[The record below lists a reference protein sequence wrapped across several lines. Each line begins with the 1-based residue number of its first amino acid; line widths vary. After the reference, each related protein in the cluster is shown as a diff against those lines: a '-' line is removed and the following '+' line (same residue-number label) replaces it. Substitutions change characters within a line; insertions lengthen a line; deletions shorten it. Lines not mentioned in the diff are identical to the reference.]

1 MATPSCRSP
10 SPARTCIS
18 STPPPASAPPR
29 NECHERAGRGRGPA
43 DRGAPAA
50 ALPVRPRARAR
61 PGAAV
66 AGGALPRGG
75 RRLPAR
81 ARDPVRVQR
90 RHDRQPDTALGR
102 LVDVPVRDRRSR
114 LRHRAAQQLPVH
126 RDLAGV
132 RCRALDRAGLR
143 ADPRLP
149 WQVVLPL
156 SRAPAVDDA
165 GSTVGGHLAVDARLD
180 LQPVQLAARQTAR
193 AVSRRARRLARRRAP
208 GDKFGDRAADLAH
221 PAAGHRHRHGRPELD
236 TAGHQ
241 GRHRGRRRPVL
252 APHVPDRPATARAGH
267 SVRGAVRPG
276 RDRAALRPPLGGGV
290 MAAVIERRVSGRVG
304 LWVLIVLF
312 GLFCAF
318 PFLFATI
325 TMFKQ
330 NTDVYTR
337 PNGNQLIFTKAPTL
351 SNLTLLFHHT
361 QYGTFVVNNVVI
373 GVCVVAITLALSLPA
388 AYSLARAAGWWAEKV
403 GIGVFVV
410 YLVPPTLLFLP
421 LSQLVTRF
429 GLQDSIWSLVV
440 VYPSFTVPLSTWL
453 LMGFF
458 KSIPREIE
466 EQAQVDG
473 YSRLGA
479 VVRAVLP
486 LALPGIFTVVV
497 FTFTLTMQDFIYAL
511 SFVSSSSNMTVSVG
525 VPTNLIRGDVFYWQA
540 LMASAI
546 VVAVPVALLYNLFLD
561 KFIQGFTM
569 GAVKG

>member
-1 MATPSCRSP
+1 
-10 SPARTCIS
+10 
-18 STPPPASAPPR
+18 
-29 NECHERAGRGRGPA
+29 
-43 DRGAPAA
+43 
-50 ALPVRPRARAR
+50 
-61 PGAAV
+61 
-66 AGGALPRGG
+66 
-75 RRLPAR
+75 
-81 ARDPVRVQR
+81 
-90 RHDRQPDTALGR
+90 
-102 LVDVPVRDRRSR
+102 
-114 LRHRAAQQLPVH
+114 
-126 RDLAGV
+126 
-132 RCRALDRAGLR
+132 
-143 ADPRLP
+143 
-149 WQVVLPL
+149 
-156 SRAPAVDDA
+156 
-165 GSTVGGHLAVDARLD
+165 
-180 LQPVQLAARQTAR
+180 
-193 AVSRRARRLARRRAP
+193 
-208 GDKFGDRAADLAH
+208 
-221 PAAGHRHRHGRPELD
+221 
-236 TAGHQ
+236 
-241 GRHRGRRRPVL
+241 
-252 APHVPDRPATARAGH
+252 
-267 SVRGAVRPG
+267 
-276 RDRAALRPPLGGGV
+276 

-361 QYGTFVVNNVVI
+361 QYGTFIVNNVVI
-373 GVCVVAITLALSLPA
+373 GVCVVAITLALSVPA